1 MWQDKLKEIIYILEN
16 SNVNE
21 IEINFWGRKFRV
33 VKSPNTVLNN
43 ELQKQNAASQPIN
56 ISSLKDEEVP
66 NSSSDSTEENIN
78 IEEILSPMPGT
89 YYSSPSPDDP
99 PFIIKGDKV
108 KKGQVLCIIEAMK
121 IMNEIESEFD
131 GVVSEVKVKN
141 GDPVEY
147 NQKLFSIDPS

>member
-33 VKSPNTVLNN
+33 VKSPSTVLNN
-43 ELQKQNAASQPIN
+43 ELQKQNAASQTIN

>member
-56 ISSLKDEEVP
+56 ISSFKDEGVP

-99 PFIIKGDKV
+99 PFITKGDKV

>member
-33 VKSPNTVLNN
+33 VKSPSTVLNN

-66 NSSSDSTEENIN
+66 NSSSDYTEEIIN

-131 GVVSEVKVKN
+131 GVVSDVKVKN

>member
-33 VKSPNTVLNN
+33 VKSPSTILSN

-56 ISSLKDEEVP
+56 ISSLNDEEVS
-66 NSSSDSTEENIN
+66 NSSSDSVGENIN

-99 PFIIKGDKV
+99 PFITKGDKV

-131 GVVSEVKVKN
+131 GVISEVKVKN

>member
-33 VKSPNTVLNN
+33 VKSPGTVLNN
-43 ELQKQNAASQPIN
+43 ELQKQNAVSQPIN
-56 ISSLKDEEVP
+56 ISSLKDEKVP
-66 NSSSDSTEENIN
+66 KSSSDSTEENIN

-147 NQKLFSIDPS
+147 NQKLFSIEPS

>member
-33 VKSPNTVLNN
+33 VKSPSTVLSN

-56 ISSLKDEEVP
+56 ISSLNDEEVS
-66 NSSSDSTEENIN
+66 NSSSDSVGENIN

-89 YYSSPSPDDP
+89 YYSSPTPDDP
-99 PFIIKGDKV
+99 PFITKGDKV

-131 GVVSEVKVKN
+131 GVISEVKVKN

>member
-1 MWQDKLKEIIYILEN
+1 MKKYLLFIGFI
-16 SNVNE
+16 
-21 IEINFWGRKFRV
+21 
-33 VKSPNTVLNN
+33 
-43 ELQKQNAASQPIN
+43 
-56 ISSLKDEEVP
+56 
-66 NSSSDSTEENIN
+66 EENIN

-131 GVVSEVKVKN
+131 GVVSDVKVKN

-147 NQKLFSIDPS
+147 NQKLFSIDPSNNYV

>member
-1 MWQDKLKEIIYILEN
+1 M
-16 SNVNE
+16 
-21 IEINFWGRKFRV
+21 
-33 VKSPNTVLNN
+33 
-43 ELQKQNAASQPIN
+43 QKQNAASQPIN
-56 ISSLKDEEVP
+56 ISSLKDEEVS
-66 NSSSDSTEENIN
+66 NSSSDSVEENIN

-89 YYSSPSPDDP
+89 YYSSPSPDDH

-147 NQKLFSIDPS
+147 NQKLFSIEPS

>member
-33 VKSPNTVLNN
+33 VKSPSTVLNN

-66 NSSSDSTEENIN
+66 NSTSDSVEENIN

-99 PFIIKGDKV
+99 PFITKGDKV

>member
-33 VKSPNTVLNN
+33 VKSPSTVMTN
-43 ELQKQNAASQPIN
+43 ELQKPNKVFEP
-56 ISSLKDEEVP
+56 SSELPEESAETTTKLDVV
-66 NSSSDSTEENIN
+66 EENHN
-78 IEEILSPMPGT
+78 LEEILSPMPGT

-99 PFIIKGDKV
+99 PFITAGDKV

>member
-43 ELQKQNAASQPIN
+43 ELQKQNATSQPTN
-56 ISSLKDEEVP
+56 ISLKDEEVP
-66 NSSSDSTEENIN
+66 ISSSDSIEENIN

>member
-33 VKSPNTVLNN
+33 VKSPSTVMTN
-43 ELQKQNAASQPIN
+43 ELQKPNKVFEP
-56 ISSLKDEEVP
+56 SSELPEESAETTTKLDVI
-66 NSSSDSTEENIN
+66 EENHN
-78 IEEILSPMPGT
+78 LEEILSPMPGT

-99 PFIIKGDKV
+99 PFISKGDKV

-131 GVVSEVKVKN
+131 GIVSDVKVKN

-147 NQKLFSIDPS
+147 NQKLFFIDPS

>member
-33 VKSPNTVLNN
+33 VKSPSTVLNN

-66 NSSSDSTEENIN
+66 NSSLDSIEENIN

>member
-33 VKSPNTVLNN
+33 VKSPSTVLNN

-66 NSSSDSTEENIN
+66 NSSSDSVEENIN

-99 PFIIKGDKV
+99 PFITKGDKV

-147 NQKLFSIDPS
+147 NQKLFFIDPS

>member
-33 VKSPNTVLNN
+33 VKSPSTVLNN

-66 NSSSDSTEENIN
+66 NSSSDSFEENIN

-99 PFIIKGDKV
+99 PFITAGDKV

-131 GVVSEVKVKN
+131 GVISEVKVKN

>member
-33 VKSPNTVLNN
+33 VKSPNTVLSN
-43 ELQKQNAASQPIN
+43 ELQNQNAAPQPTN
-56 ISSLKDEEVP
+56 ISIKDEKTTD
-66 NSSSDSTEENIN
+66 SSSDPIEENIN

-99 PFIIKGDKV
+99 PFITAGDKV

-131 GVVSEVKVKN
+131 GVVSEVKAKN

>member
-33 VKSPNTVLNN
+33 VKSPSTVLNN

-66 NSSSDSTEENIN
+66 SSSSDFVEENIN
-78 IEEILSPMPGT
+78 DDNGYIE
-89 YYSSPSPDDP
+89 DD
-99 PFIIKGDKV
+99 I
-108 KKGQVLCIIEAMK
+108 QVYQDDHWSTVSHMNLPRAAHAVSIVNFDDLCK
-121 IMNEIESEFD
+121 T
-131 GVVSEVKVKN
+131 
-141 GDPVEY
+141 
-147 NQKLFSIDPS
+147 

>member
-33 VKSPNTVLNN
+33 VKSPSTVLNN

-66 NSSSDSTEENIN
+66 NSSSDSVEENIN

-99 PFIIKGDKV
+99 PFITKGDKV

-131 GVVSEVKVKN
+131 GVISEVKVKN